1 MLVLLSANDSEEPIM
16 QAITTIGLDIA
27 KSVFQVHGVDAE
39 GNVVTRRQLKRRQV
53 LPFFQKLPSC
63 LVGIEA
69 CASSHH
75 WSRELKALGHTVR
88 LMPPA
93 YVKPYVKRQKNDA
106 ADAEAICEAVTRTN
120 MRFVETKTPEQQSGL
135 MLHRTRH
142 LFVRQQTA
150 VINAIRA
157 HLAEFGI
164 IAPVGRNGVEALLGV
179 VADASDKRLPEI
191 ARTCLVALGTQL
203 RMLKAQ
209 ILNFDRQIMA
219 WHRSNETCKRLDE
232 IPGVG
237 PALATALVAGVA
249 DPKAFR
255 SGRDFSAW
263 IGLVPKQH
271 SSGGKDKLGR
281 ISKQGDRYLRG
292 LLTAGALAVIRYA
305 KLHGTEH
312 RPWLTALLARRPTK
326 VAAIALANK
335 IARMAWAMMAKGERY
350 KEPVALAA

>member
-1 MLVLLSANDSEEPIM
+1 M
-16 QAITTIGLDIA
+16 QAVTTIGLDIA
-27 KSVFQVHGVDAE
+27 KSVFQIHGVDAA
-39 GNVVTRRQLKRRQV
+39 GHVVVRRKLKRRYV
-53 LPFFQKLPSC
+53 VPFFQKLPPC
-63 LVGIEA
+63 LIGIEA

-120 MRFVETKTPEQQSGL
+120 MRFVATKTPEQQSCL

-142 LFVRQQTA
+142 LFIRQQTA

-164 IAPVGRNGVEALLGV
+164 VAPVGRNGVEQLLDV

-191 ARTCLVALGTQL
+191 ARACLVALGTQL
-203 RMLKAQ
+203 RTLKAQ

-219 WHRSNETCKRLDE
+219 WHRSSEASKRLDE

-237 PALATALVAGVA
+237 PALATALVASVA
-249 DPKAFR
+249 DAKAFR
-255 SGRDFSAW
+255 SGRNFSAW
-263 IGLVPKQH
+263 IGSVPKQH
-271 SSGGKDKLGR
+271 SSGGKEKLGS
-281 ISKQGDRYLRG
+281 ISKQGDRYLRS
-292 LLTAGALAVIRYA
+292 LFTAGALAVIRYA
-305 KLHGTEH
+305 KIHGTKH

-335 IARMAWAMMAKGERY
+335 IARMAWAMMARGDRY
-350 KEPVALAA
+350 REPVALAA